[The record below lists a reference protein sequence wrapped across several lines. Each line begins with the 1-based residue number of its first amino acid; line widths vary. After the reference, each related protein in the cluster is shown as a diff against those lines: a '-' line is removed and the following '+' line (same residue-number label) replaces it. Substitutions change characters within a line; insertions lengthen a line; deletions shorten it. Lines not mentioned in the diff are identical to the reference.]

1 MKEKSPVSYWNLEQ
15 EWGRQ
20 RYIDERNLNKKIWLA
35 WFRLGTQTLRG
46 KVWKKE
52 YVPFVTKKNMWFI
65 YLYNVMR

>member
-65 YLYNVMR
+65 YL